1 MIKSNFNSLFFFFFL
16 LQRVHMWKSAYTVF
30 GLFKKNN
37 NNYQALTNEK
47 DIHLKI
53 KATKGKL
60 CYPDLANLVQ

>member
-1 MIKSNFNSLFFFFFL
+1 
-16 LQRVHMWKSAYTVF
+16 MWKSAYTVF
-30 GLFKKNN
+30 GLFKNNN